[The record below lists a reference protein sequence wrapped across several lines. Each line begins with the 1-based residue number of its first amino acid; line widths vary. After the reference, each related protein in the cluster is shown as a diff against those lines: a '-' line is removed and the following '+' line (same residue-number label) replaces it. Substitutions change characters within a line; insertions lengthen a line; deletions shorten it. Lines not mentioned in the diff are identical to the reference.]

1 MARRNFAE
9 ILKGAKIDLAREYT
23 RLFNLFYKSKNDF
36 GHTLYTECENEF
48 LSMSF
53 RGTCVTL
60 EDFNEYYGFN
70 FVAQPNNFDLDYLVE
85 FCEYSYN
92 LLVHVRA
99 LYNDIFRRFYIQ
111 QFFKVLELIDHEL
124 IHDDET
130 YAYILVPKNQ
140 EAIAVAE
147 IVDEKIEF

>member
-9 ILKGAKIDLAREYT
+9 ILKGAKIDLAREYA
-23 RLFNLFYKSKNDF
+23 RLFNLFYESKDDF

-99 LYNDIFRRFYIQ
+99 SYNDMFRHF
-111 QFFKVLELIDHEL
+111 
-124 IHDDET
+124 
-130 YAYILVPKNQ
+130 
-140 EAIAVAE
+140 
-147 IVDEKIEF
+147 